1 MAERAAVLAPCTS
14 AAQGP
19 ERWPTPD
26 GNSAIAIGFWPA
38 QAVLGNSRRDRR
50 SDRRART
57 SLTGELP
64 PPLAGRVAHSTS
76 TTDLLVRVVVAFALT
91 YALGYERELRGSPAG
106 DRTFSLIGT
115 ASAVLGNLAG
125 AGSPNAIA
133 GAVTGIGFI
142 GGGIVVRRA
151 VRTGEIISGITTA
164 ASIFAT
170 AAIGAAAGAGLLAV
184 AALATGLVLVALE
197 GPHLPLLRLVDARRW
212 SPRFRDD
219 EELYRDDDT
228 AVLPDTTPPADRDQ
242 QTSPTSDDVGPRVR
256 GLPPATIA
264 SGNDTTGAIAFLFAV
279 ARGGL
284 E

>member
-1 MAERAAVLAPCTS
+1 MVH
-14 AAQGP
+14 G
-19 ERWPTPD
+19 
-26 GNSAIAIGFWPA
+26 
-38 QAVLGNSRRDRR
+38 
-50 SDRRART
+50 
-57 SLTGELP
+57 
-64 PPLAGRVAHSTS
+64 TS
-76 TTDLLVRVVVAFALT
+76 TGGLLVRVVVAFALT
-91 YALGYERELRGSPAG
+91 YVLGYERELRGSPAG

-125 AGSPNAIA
+125 VGSPNAIA

-212 SPRFRDD
+212 SPRFHND

-242 QTSPTSDDVGPRVR
+242 QTSPASDDVGPRVR
-256 GLPPATIA
+256 GLPPAWLTWCSGRARYPARSENKSILDGQGARTSTAGHIA
-264 SGNDTTGAIAFLFAV
+264 PDDGTTGAIAFPCAV
-279 ARGGL
+279 VRGGL

>member
-1 MAERAAVLAPCTS
+1 M
-14 AAQGP
+14 
-19 ERWPTPD
+19 
-26 GNSAIAIGFWPA
+26 
-38 QAVLGNSRRDRR
+38 
-50 SDRRART
+50 
-57 SLTGELP
+57 TGELP
-64 PPLAGRVAHSTS
+64 PRLAGAVAHSTS
-76 TTDLLVRVVVAFALT
+76 TAGLLVRVVVAFALT
-91 YALGYERELRGSPAG
+91 YVLGYERELRGSPAG

-125 AGSPNAIA
+125 VGSPNAIA

-184 AALATGLVLVALE
+184 ATLATGLVLVALE

-212 SPRFRDD
+212 SPRFHND

-228 AVLPDTTPPADRDQ
+228 AVLPEATPPADRDQ
-242 QTSPTSDDVGPRVR
+242 QRAGRDTPPVRRLNRSWTVR
-256 GLPPATIA
+256 GADLNRRPP
-264 SGNDTTGAIAFLFAV
+264 
-279 ARGGL
+279 
-284 E
+284 

>member
-1 MAERAAVLAPCTS
+1 M
-14 AAQGP
+14 
-19 ERWPTPD
+19 
-26 GNSAIAIGFWPA
+26 
-38 QAVLGNSRRDRR
+38 
-50 SDRRART
+50 
-57 SLTGELP
+57 
-64 PPLAGRVAHSTS
+64 
-76 TTDLLVRVVVAFALT
+76 AFALT
-91 YALGYERELRGSPAG
+91 YVLGYERELRGSPAG

-125 AGSPNAIA
+125 VGSPNAIA

-219 EELYRDDDT
+219 GELYRDDDT
-228 AVLPDTTPPADRDQ
+228 AVLPDTTPPADPDHLTPSESIRDGE
-242 QTSPTSDDVGPRVR
+242 GPRDLIR
-256 GLPPATIA
+256 RQP
-264 SGNDTTGAIAFLFAV
+264 
-279 ARGGL
+279 
-284 E
+284 

>member
-1 MAERAAVLAPCTS
+1 M
-14 AAQGP
+14 
-19 ERWPTPD
+19 
-26 GNSAIAIGFWPA
+26 
-38 QAVLGNSRRDRR
+38 
-50 SDRRART
+50 
-57 SLTGELP
+57 
-64 PPLAGRVAHSTS
+64 AHSTS
-76 TTDLLVRVVVAFALT
+76 TAGLLVRVVVAFALT

-125 AGSPNAIA
+125 VGSPNAIV

-212 SPRFRDD
+212 SPRFRND

-228 AVLPDTTPPADRDQ
+228 AVLPDTVPPADHDQ
-242 QTSPTSDDVGPRVR
+242 QKPPTPGDVGPRVR
-256 GLPPATIA
+256 GLSPAWLTRPGAWCWRAGRDAPPVRRINRSRTARGAGPHPAATIA
-264 SGNDTTGAIAFLFAV
+264 PDDGTTGAIAFLFAV

>member
-1 MAERAAVLAPCTS
+1 M
-14 AAQGP
+14 
-19 ERWPTPD
+19 
-26 GNSAIAIGFWPA
+26 
-38 QAVLGNSRRDRR
+38 
-50 SDRRART
+50 
-57 SLTGELP
+57 
-64 PPLAGRVAHSTS
+64 
-76 TTDLLVRVVVAFALT
+76 AFALT

-125 AGSPNAIA
+125 VGSPNAIA

-151 VRTGEIISGITTA
+151 VPDEIISGITTA

-170 AAIGAAAGAGLLAV
+170 AAIGAAAGTGLLAV

-212 SPRFRDD
+212 SPRVRND

-228 AVLPDTTPPADRDQ
+228 AVLPDTTTPPVTAIDRRHLRQ
-242 QTSPTSDDVGPRVR
+242 MT
-256 GLPPATIA
+256 
-264 SGNDTTGAIAFLFAV
+264 
-279 ARGGL
+279 
-284 E
+284 

>member
-1 MAERAAVLAPCTS
+1 
-14 AAQGP
+14 
-19 ERWPTPD
+19 
-26 GNSAIAIGFWPA
+26 
-38 QAVLGNSRRDRR
+38 
-50 SDRRART
+50 
-57 SLTGELP
+57 
-64 PPLAGRVAHSTS
+64 VAHSTS
-76 TTDLLVRVVVAFALT
+76 TTGLLVRVVVAFALT
-91 YALGYERELRGSPAG
+91 YLLGYERELRGSPAG

-212 SPRFRDD
+212 SPRFRND
-219 EELYRDDDT
+219 EELYRDDT
-228 AVLPDTTPPADRDQ
+228 AVLPDTMPPADRDQ
-242 QTSPTSDDVGPRVR
+242 QTSPTSDDVGPRVP
-256 GLPPATIA
+256 GLPPTAAPRLTSGPCLAAA
-264 SGNDTTGAIAFLFAV
+264 SSSIGRSSQTHRPAWSCQHSRSVEYSAWTVRSQGED
-279 ARGGL
+279 
-284 E
+284 

>member
-1 MAERAAVLAPCTS
+1 M
-14 AAQGP
+14 G
-19 ERWPTPD
+19 
-26 GNSAIAIGFWPA
+26 
-38 QAVLGNSRRDRR
+38 
-50 SDRRART
+50 
-57 SLTGELP
+57 
-64 PPLAGRVAHSTS
+64 
-76 TTDLLVRVVVAFALT
+76 LLVRVIVAFALT
-91 YALGYERELRGSPAG
+91 FVLGYERELRGSPAG

-151 VRTGEIISGITTA
+151 IRTGEIISGITTA

-170 AAIGAAAGAGLLAV
+170 AATAAIGAIGAAAGAGLLAV
-184 AALATGLVLVALE
+184 AALATGLVLIALE

-228 AVLPDTTPPADRDQ
+228 AVLPDA
-242 QTSPTSDDVGPRVR
+242 TSPAGDDRR
-256 GLPPATIA
+256 ATG
-264 SGNDTTGAIAFLFAV
+264 SP
-279 ARGGL
+279 
-284 E
+284 

>member
-1 MAERAAVLAPCTS
+1 VVH
-14 AAQGP
+14 G
-19 ERWPTPD
+19 
-26 GNSAIAIGFWPA
+26 
-38 QAVLGNSRRDRR
+38 
-50 SDRRART
+50 
-57 SLTGELP
+57 
-64 PPLAGRVAHSTS
+64 TS
-76 TTDLLVRVVVAFALT
+76 TGGLLVRVVVAFALT
-91 YALGYERELRGSPAG
+91 YVLGYERELRGSPAG

-125 AGSPNAIA
+125 VGSPNAIA

-212 SPRFRDD
+212 SPRFHND
-219 EELYRDDDT
+219 ENCIAT
-228 AVLPDTTPPADRDQ
+228 TTPPCFPTPRRRLTAINGRRLRQMADR
-242 QTSPTSDDVGPRVR
+242 
-256 GLPPATIA
+256 
-264 SGNDTTGAIAFLFAV
+264 
-279 ARGGL
+279 GGIRRPFGD
-284 E
+284 

>member
-1 MAERAAVLAPCTS
+1 M
-14 AAQGP
+14 
-19 ERWPTPD
+19 
-26 GNSAIAIGFWPA
+26 
-38 QAVLGNSRRDRR
+38 
-50 SDRRART
+50 
-57 SLTGELP
+57 
-64 PPLAGRVAHSTS
+64 AHSTS
-76 TTDLLVRVVVAFALT
+76 TAGLLVRVVVAFALT

-125 AGSPNAIA
+125 VGSPNAIA

-164 ASIFAT
+164 AAIFAT

-212 SPRFRDD
+212 SPRFRND
-219 EELYRDDDT
+219 EEPYRDDDT
-228 AVLPDTTPPADRDQ
+228 AVLPDTMPSADRDQ
-242 QTSPTSDDVGPRVR
+242 ETSPTSYDVGPRVR
-256 GLPPATIA
+256 GLPPAWLTPPWGVVLAGGARYAARSENKTITDGQGSA
-264 SGNDTTGAIAFLFAV
+264 RPQPSAAIAPNDGSTGAIAFLFAV

>member
-1 MAERAAVLAPCTS
+1 
-14 AAQGP
+14 
-19 ERWPTPD
+19 
-26 GNSAIAIGFWPA
+26 
-38 QAVLGNSRRDRR
+38 
-50 SDRRART
+50 
-57 SLTGELP
+57 
-64 PPLAGRVAHSTS
+64 
-76 TTDLLVRVVVAFALT
+76 VAFALT
-91 YALGYERELRGSPAG
+91 YVLGYERELRGSPAG

-125 AGSPNAIA
+125 VGSPNAIA

-184 AALATGLVLVALE
+184 AALATGLILVALE

-212 SPRFRDD
+212 SPRFRND

-228 AVLPDTTPPADRDQ
+228 AVLPDTMPPADRDQ

-256 GLPPATIA
+256 GLPPAWLTRPGSWCWWAGRDAPPVRRINR
-264 SGNDTTGAIAFLFAV
+264 SRT
-279 ARGGL
+279 ARGRGTSSVGRHSARRWHHRCHRFPICGRPRWT
-284 E
+284 

>member
-1 MAERAAVLAPCTS
+1 
-14 AAQGP
+14 
-19 ERWPTPD
+19 
-26 GNSAIAIGFWPA
+26 
-38 QAVLGNSRRDRR
+38 
-50 SDRRART
+50 
-57 SLTGELP
+57 
-64 PPLAGRVAHSTS
+64 VAHSTS
-76 TTDLLVRVVVAFALT
+76 TAGLLVRVLVAFALT
-91 YALGYERELRGSPAG
+91 YVLGYERELRGSPAG

-125 AGSPNAIA
+125 VGSPNAIA

-184 AALATGLVLVALE
+184 AALATGLILVALE

-212 SPRFRDD
+212 SPRFRND

-228 AVLPDTTPPADRDQ
+228 AVLPDTVPPADRDQ
-242 QTSPTSDDVGPRVR
+242 QTLPTSDDVGPRVR
-256 GLPPATIA
+256 GLPPAWLTPRVVVSAGRARYAARSENKSIPD
-264 SGNDTTGAIAFLFAV
+264 GQGARTSTAGHHS
-279 ARGGL
+279 ARRWHHRCHRFPNCGRPGWT
-284 E
+284 